1 MHGLRRVRLLL
12 GMAVAMMLSP
22 MGGAQGQSGSDTDSM
37 WERAKR
43 EATAAAQS
51 ASAAASET
59 ARKAWEATKD
69 GMSKAGT
76 TLARSRPRLGM
87 QQNTVP
93 QKVGIRRSRYRNQS
107 PNKRRRQRVGPGD
120 LQNPVARR
128 CGKNRRMR
136 WGQTPKRLRRSCHR
150 GPSST
155 ATAAP
160 ENTRMSDAGQRIS
173 GRD

>member
-59 ARKAWEATKD
+59 ARKAWKATKE
-69 GMSKAGT
+69 
-76 TLARSRPRLGM
+76 
-87 QQNTVP
+87 
-93 QKVGIRRSRYRNQS
+93 VGIAISLRTS
-107 PNKRRRQRVGPGD
+107 
-120 LQNPVARR
+120 VA
-128 CGKNRRMR
+128 G
-136 WGQTPKRLRRSCHR
+136 
-150 GPSST
+150 
-155 ATAAP
+155 
-160 ENTRMSDAGQRIS
+160 S
-173 GRD
+173 G